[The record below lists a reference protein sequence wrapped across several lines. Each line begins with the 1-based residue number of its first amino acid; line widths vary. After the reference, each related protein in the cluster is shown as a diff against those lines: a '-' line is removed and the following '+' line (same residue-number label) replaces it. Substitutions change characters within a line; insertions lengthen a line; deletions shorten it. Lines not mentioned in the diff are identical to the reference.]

1 VFASLLVGHNYKES
15 FRSVL
20 VGLQL
25 VVGAVYSCAS
35 GEEEQELAGCMRV
48 VGWFGDVY
56 LDIVELRDLL
66 VTMR

>member
-1 VFASLLVGHNYKES
+1 
-15 FRSVL
+15 
-20 VGLQL
+20 L